1 MPVIRVS
8 MFKGRTVEQKRELA
22 RALTESFVQVCGGKT
37 DSVWIVFEDTDKS
50 DWAMGG
56 DLCSDLYPDQPK
68 QPEI

>member
-1 MPVIRVS
+1 MPVIRVN

-22 RALTESFVQVCGGKT
+22 RVLTDGFVEVCGGKPE
-37 DSVWIVFEDTDKS
+37 SVWIVFEDTDKS

-68 QPEI
+68 QPGT

>member
-1 MPVIRVS
+1 MPVIRVN

-22 RALTESFVQVCGGKT
+22 RVLTEGFVQVCGGKT
-37 DSVWIVFEDTDKS
+37 ESVWIVFEDTDKS

-68 QPEI
+68 PSGA